1 MLALAALAEPA
12 NAQTYATLHVRSFSM
27 SADRVTVAI
36 GEPFHLTISAHVD
49 ESVPELDNLTLPDL
63 SGFDSLGDERRC
75 VATPAGTD
83 CVETVTLAATIA
95 GQRTIAGA
103 TLDAIDG
110 RNGKAS
116 RFTTDPVSI
125 LVTAPVTQIGNAPS
139 NLTELF
145 FSFLKSATIFMLVV
159 VAVLALVWA
168 FFSKRRVVVPPAPA
182 PIAPPPDP
190 RSRLRELIDAL
201 VREPT
206 RVNALRLRE
215 AMREAMHA
223 REDETLA
230 DLDARAAGS
239 PDDRVALRAVE
250 KAAFCEDARVADA
263 VREATPFLIR

>member
-1 MLALAALAEPA
+1 
-12 NAQTYATLHVRSFSM
+12 M

-36 GEPFHLTISAHVD
+36 GEAFHLTISAHVD

-75 VATPAGTD
+75 VSTAAGTD

-110 RNGKAS
+110 RNGKAT

-125 LVTAPVTQIGNAPS
+125 LVTGPVTQMGDTPS
-139 NLTELF
+139 NLTALF
-145 FSFLKSATIFMLVV
+145 FSFAKSATIFMLVV
-159 VAVLALVWA
+159 VAVLALMWA
-168 FFSKRRVVVPPAPA
+168 FFSKRGVVVQPASMPAPV
-182 PIAPPPDP
+182 PPPPDP
-190 RSRLRELIDAL
+190 RSRFRELVDAL

-206 RVNALRLRE
+206 RSNALRLRE

-230 DLDARAAGS
+230 DLDARAAGT

-250 KAAFCEDARVADA
+250 KAAFCEDARVVDA

>member
-1 MLALAALAEPA
+1 
-12 NAQTYATLHVRSFSM
+12 M

-49 ESVPELDNLTLPDL
+49 ESVPQLDNLTLPDL

-75 VATPAGTD
+75 VSASGAGTD

-95 GQRTIAGA
+95 GKRTIAGA

-110 RNGKAS
+110 RNGKPS

-125 LVTAPVTQIGNAPS
+125 LVTGPIPAPIGDAPS
-139 NLTELF
+139 NLTALL
-145 FSFLKSATIFMLVV
+145 FSFAKSATIFMLVV
-159 VAVLALVWA
+159 VAVLALMWA
-168 FFSKRRVVVPPAPA
+168 FFSKRAVVVAPQPMPAPV
-182 PIAPPPDP
+182 PPPDP
-190 RSRLRELIDAL
+190 RGRFRELIDAL

-206 RVNALRLRE
+206 RFNALRLRE

-223 REDETLA
+223 RDGETLA
-230 DLDARAAGS
+230 DLDARAAGT
-239 PDDRVALRAVE
+239 PDDRLALRAVE

>member
-1 MLALAALAEPA
+1 
-12 NAQTYATLHVRSFSM
+12 M

-75 VATPAGTD
+75 VATSSSGTD

-125 LVTAPVTQIGNAPS
+125 LVTGPVAQIGDTPS
-139 NLTELF
+139 NLTALF
-145 FSFLKSATIFMLVV
+145 FSFAKSATIFMLVV

-168 FFSKRRVVVPPAPA
+168 FFSKRGVVVTPAAVPAPD
-182 PIAPPPDP
+182 PPPLDP
-190 RSRLRELIDAL
+190 RSRFRDLIDAL

-206 RVNALRLRE
+206 RANALRLRE
-215 AMREAMHA
+215 AMRDAMSA

-239 PDDRVALRAVE
+239 PDDRIALRAVE

-263 VREATPFLIR
+263 VREAIPFLIR

>member
-1 MLALAALAEPA
+1 
-12 NAQTYATLHVRSFSM
+12 M

-75 VATPAGTD
+75 VATSAGTD

-125 LVTAPVTQIGNAPS
+125 LVTGPVPAPIGDTPS
-139 NLTELF
+139 NLTALF
-145 FSFLKSATIFMLVV
+145 FSFAKSATIFMLVV
-159 VAVLALVWA
+159 VAVLALTWA
-168 FFSKRRVVVPPAPA
+168 FFSKRGVVVQPASVPAPV
-182 PIAPPPDP
+182 PPPPDP
-190 RSRLRELIDAL
+190 RSRFRELIDAL

-206 RVNALRLRE
+206 RSNALRLRE

-230 DLDARAAGS
+230 DLDARAAGT
-239 PDDRVALRAVE
+239 PDDRAALRAVE
-250 KAAFCEDARVADA
+250 RAAFCEDARVVDA